1 MILHFDTTCKKIIKK
16 PLGEEVEDRE
26 RKKGGRGKPLNF
38 NENTYIVKG
47 DKTYINWLYQ
57 LTYNKPTKSQSPL
70 DTRWQNCQIKQHFLH

>member
-47 DKTYINWLYQ
+47 DKTYIN
-57 LTYNKPTKSQSPL
+57 
-70 DTRWQNCQIKQHFLH
+70 